1 MTNKGGNEIILHN
14 YTSKINRSKYPQQT
28 ARKIAND
35 LNKQDNFNNY
45 LVSFELGSK
54 RYIIEKFEIRGM
66 NRWNVFT

>member
-28 ARKIAND
+28 ARKIADD

-45 LVSFELGSK
+45 LISFELGSK
-54 RYIIEKFEIRGM
+54 RYIIEKFEIKGM
-66 NRWNVFT
+66 NK

>member
-1 MTNKGGNEIILHN
+1 MRLHE

-35 LNKQDNFNNY
+35 LNKKDCFNNY

-54 RYIIEKFEIRGM
+54 RYVIEKFEIRGRGIDETFLRRRR
-66 NRWNVFT
+66 RW

>member
-1 MTNKGGNEIILHN
+1 MILHN
-14 YTSKINRSKYPQQT
+14 YTSQINGSKYPQQT

-35 LNKQDNFNNY
+35 LNKKDPFNNY

-66 NRWNVFT
+66 NR

>member
-1 MTNKGGNEIILHN
+1 MILYK
-14 YTSKINRSKYPQQT
+14 YTSQINSSKYPRST

-35 LNKQDNFNNY
+35 LNKKDHFNNY

-66 NRWNVFT
+66 NR

>member
-1 MTNKGGNEIILHN
+1 MILHE
-14 YTSKINRSKYPQQT
+14 YTSKINWSKCPQQT

-54 RYIIEKFEIRGM
+54 RYIIEKFEIKGM
-66 NRWNVFT
+66 NR

>member
-45 LVSFELGSK
+45 LVSLDLGSK
-54 RYIIEKFEIRGM
+54 RYIIEKIEIKGM
-66 NRWNVFT
+66 NK